1 MTEIVIRNQEFLDT
15 LNSISDEFFSY
26 EDYDDPKYLLHQGDI
41 DNGEFYCSREHLM
54 ELFQRQDEHIGF
66 PESHM
71 GQPITH
77 MVKEDPDKW
86 AGYMQRV
93 KFDFAAEIGAHTS
106 ALLNFYPAGGFVG
119 WHTNW
124 NANAYQILFTYS
136 KTGSGYFSYYDKK
149 LDEIVTIQDKKGWQA
164 RHYYFGAL
172 DEPDHHCWHSA
183 YAGGER
189 LTLAYK
195 FVNNG
200 LHSPQNEQA
209 IKMRDLLIE
218 EIELSA

>member
-1 MTEIVIRNQEFLDT
+1 MSEITIRNKKFLNT

-26 EDYDDPKYLLHQGDI
+26 EDYDNPKYLARAGDI
-41 DNGEFYCSREHLM
+41 NNGEFYCSREHLM
-54 ELFQRQDEHIGF
+54 EQLQRGDEHSGY

-77 MVKEDPDKW
+77 MVQEEPDKW
-86 AGYMQRV
+86 EPFMQKV
-93 KFDFAAEIGAHTS
+93 KYQFASEIGAHTS
-106 ALLNFYPAGGFVG
+106 ALLTFYPAGGFVG

-124 NANAYQILFTYS
+124 NAHAYQILFTYS
-136 KTGSGYFSYYDKK
+136 KTGDGYFSYYDKQNDK
-149 LDEIVTIQDKKGWQA
+149 IITHQDKKGWQA

-189 LTLAYK
+189 ITLAYK
-195 FVNNG
+195 FVNKG
-200 LHSPQNEQA
+200 LDNPQDRGAQM
-209 IKMRDLLIE
+209 MRDLLIE
-218 EIELSA
+218 DIETA